1 MSTELEDVETMDF
14 TPDNRYLVCAY
25 SSSRKIGIF
34 RLTPEGGS
42 LFREFP
48 IGGIPTPPSPAERG
62 YYPTRL
68 FVSETGERMCIVV
81 VCGDKDTVLRVYDG
95 SGTLKARVDNAQ
107 LENYGSAFN
116 YHRDFFATGSFAPD
130 SKVYAITRAT
140 TTREFAKFG
149 KVMVLAGPRS
159 SVFDVAFD
167 QHDRAAAISK
177 DGFFYLWTVDVRYQ
191 LSEDPRLLSRAEVS
205 KEARH
210 VALHPTEDVGEG
222 GGCDVDRA
230 GDGGSRV
237 RAAELCDGRDAAD
250 HFRGE
255 RLPRERSAHESRRKL
270 LCGAGC
276 EREAGVGVAVCVVC
290 LFGNALWCVGE
301 LC

>member
-1 MSTELEDVETMDF
+1 
-14 TPDNRYLVCAY
+14 
-25 SSSRKIGIF
+25 
-34 RLTPEGGS
+34 
-42 LFREFP
+42 
-48 IGGIPTPPSPAERG
+48 
-62 YYPTRL
+62 
-68 FVSETGERMCIVV
+68 MCIVV

-210 VALHPTEDVGEG
+210 VALHPYG
-222 GGCDVDRA
+222 GR
-230 GDGGSRV
+230 GGR
-237 RAAELCDGRDAAD
+237 GRL
-250 HFRGE
+250 RR
-255 RLPRERSAHESRRKL
+255 RLR
-270 LCGAGC
+270 
-276 EREAGVGVAVCVVC
+276 
-290 LFGNALWCVGE
+290 W
-301 LC
+301 

>member
-1 MSTELEDVETMDF
+1 MSTELEDVECMDF
-14 TPDNRYLVCAY
+14 TEDNRYLVCAY
-25 SSSRKIGIF
+25 SSSRKVGIF

-48 IGGIPTPPSPAERG
+48 IGFSLPVVSLAERG

-95 SGTLKARVDNAQ
+95 SGSLKARVDNAQ

-167 QHDRAAAISK
+167 QHDRAAAVSK
-177 DGFFYLWTVDVRYQ
+177 DGFFYLWNVDVRYQ
-191 LSEDPRLLSRAEVS
+191 LNEDPRLLSRAEVS

-210 VALHPTEDVGEG
+210 VALHPTEDVGE
-222 GGCDVDRA
+222 
-230 GDGGSRV
+230 
-237 RAAELCDGRDAAD
+237 
-250 HFRGE
+250 
-255 RLPRERSAHESRRKL
+255 RR
-270 LCGAGC
+270 
-276 EREAGVGVAVCVVC
+276 
-290 LFGNALWCVGE
+290 W
-301 LC
+301 